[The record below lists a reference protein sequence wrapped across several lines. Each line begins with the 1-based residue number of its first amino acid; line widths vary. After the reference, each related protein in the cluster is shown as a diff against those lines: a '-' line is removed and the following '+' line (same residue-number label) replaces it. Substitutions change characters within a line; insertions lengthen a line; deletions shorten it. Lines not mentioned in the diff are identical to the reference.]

1 MMTLYSRATD
11 ARCHRVRFVLAEK
24 ALETRIVETDP
35 ARPPEDLIDLNPYQ
49 TVPTLVDRDLVV
61 YEPGIICEYLDER
74 FPHPSLA
81 SLDPAA
87 RAQARV
93 ALRRIEQDWYAVA
106 DALEP
111 GAGVDR
117 RERER
122 ARKMLAESVLA
133 SEPLFRARP
142 WFLAEHFS
150 QLDAAVAPILWRL
163 PRWDIDCAAIA
174 SAAPAIERY
183 AAKVFARPGFQ
194 RSLSEVERSMRGPSR
209 RSTAALPA
217 ATAGAGRTP
226 AGG

>member
-1 MMTLYSRATD
+1 MMTLYSRADD
-11 ARCHRVRFVLAEK
+11 ARCHRVRIVLAEK
-24 ALETRIVETDP
+24 GLDVRIVDTDP

-61 YEPGIICEYLDER
+61 YEPGIIAEYLDER
-74 FPHPSLA
+74 FPHPTLA
-81 SLDPAA
+81 STDPAV

-111 GAGVDR
+111 GLGNER

-122 ARKMLAESVLA
+122 ARKMLAESILA
-133 SEPLFRARP
+133 SEPLFRMRP
-142 WFLAEHFS
+142 WFLSEQFS

-163 PRWDIDCAAIA
+163 PRWEIDVAALG

-183 AAKVFARPGFQ
+183 AAKVFARPAFV
-194 RSLSEVERSMRGPSR
+194 RSLSEAEKAMRR
-209 RSTAALPA
+209 RSV
-217 ATAGAGRTP
+217 
-226 AGG
+226 